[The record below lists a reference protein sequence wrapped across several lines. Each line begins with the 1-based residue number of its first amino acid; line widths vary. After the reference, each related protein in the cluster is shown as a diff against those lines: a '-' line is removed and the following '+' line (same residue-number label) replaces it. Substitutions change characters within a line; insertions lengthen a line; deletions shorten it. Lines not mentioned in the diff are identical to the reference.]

1 MIRRRPSSPEEK
13 KARAERK
20 AKLVELRNVEA
31 PRAVAEYRAA
41 EEAMRQKTARLR
53 TERLARQAMTK

>member
-1 MIRRRPSSPEEK
+1 MTRRKPRSPEEM